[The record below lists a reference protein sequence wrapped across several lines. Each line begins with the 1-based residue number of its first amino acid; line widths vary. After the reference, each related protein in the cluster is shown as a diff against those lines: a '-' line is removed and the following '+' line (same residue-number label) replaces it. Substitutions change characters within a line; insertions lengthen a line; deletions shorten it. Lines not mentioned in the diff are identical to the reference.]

1 MESMFQ
7 AKENQSQQ
15 SQIQPNATPAPVP
28 AAAAPA
34 AQPNPAVGG
43 MDAMFSQ
50 KEKAENPPAE
60 QTPPV
65 QHYTAPPGAVTATI
79 SAYKPSILE
88 RVENMFRYANP
99 NTRPHSSEKDRN
111 DNSMQ
116 IIRPEEFWSETEQAK
131 HPMATA
137 IGQFTG
143 SLTSAENI
151 GIMLATEGLGAIP
164 GMTSAGAAIIPRLIS
179 AGFSAQMLKGAY
191 DKIPAIRRAWDLGDE
206 SEGKRLFTSMVLDS
220 SMAFLAGKHAA
231 KGSSEVAGETQYEKA
246 QRHLREEEIAVGGQ
260 PPVEPSVEPAS
271 APIST
276 PATSST
282 PQRGTVAGPQ
292 TALRPTTQATA
303 GIEAP
308 IAAQQQASQQG
319 AFTKWAQMVAKN
331 LASPGKATEFQNTET
346 KPAARQQMIS
356 TLSQPAE
363 DKIAAHEA
371 LANGEATHE
380 PISGTQTPGSF
391 KTPDEI
397 WPAMQRATEQT
408 WSKAREASAREIE
421 AWERDKAAA
430 ISAHSAGVDYY
441 NQKVDEF
448 NSSLGDGEEPMPHQT
463 FAPEDVAVPER
474 PQTFDDLRTAL
485 KQAEANTAPG
495 NLPDVITK
503 AREIDVPKAE
513 KALDKW
519 FKDHDEVVS
528 PVEYESAKKLYA
540 DSFRYEEIANYLRGK
555 LAKGTLTGG
564 DIRGLEPVV
573 DGKAIRRRGAVGI
586 GEFRRLVGPEA
597 YQNLQ
602 DIAKLFD
609 PIEKNSNTPTGLL
622 QSWGGSVAEYLL
634 GGFVGHLLHA
644 GPLGEAGGLA
654 ATAVFRSF
662 MNRVLFDPE
671 FGGAFKNVV
680 NALQTAVQT
689 GRRIPTDVMETMTSK
704 LKDFVDT
711 LKNVDTGGEE
721 GAVGRNVTRRNAGEP
736 MAAKFARKAKSVTPV
751 NETPM
756 EGMKVSKRE
765 NGDWEF
771 NHPNGTSQMVLHPEA
786 DPRPGYED
794 KTQLRQTGISAV
806 DAPGAGQQMMDDA
819 VARMKNLDNVS
830 RIVSDHPDLRSP
842 ENEGHW
848 SKLARRGHNVETE
861 PAMDSDGKPFT
872 GPNGEEGKAYSISNE
887 DNGASQVKPD
897 SEGRWPVHADDNVM
911 ESHYAAK
918 YPEVA
923 DGEKVD
929 GREVIDSVDNLSS
942 IAASFPNYIILDG

>member
-1 MESMFQ
+1 
-7 AKENQSQQ
+7 
-15 SQIQPNATPAPVP
+15 
-28 AAAAPA
+28 
-34 AQPNPAVGG
+34 
-43 MDAMFSQ
+43 
-50 KEKAENPPAE
+50 
-60 QTPPV
+60 
-65 QHYTAPPGAVTATI
+65 
-79 SAYKPSILE
+79 
-88 RVENMFRYANP
+88 
-99 NTRPHSSEKDRN
+99 
-111 DNSMQ
+111 
-116 IIRPEEFWSETEQAK
+116 
-131 HPMATA
+131 
-137 IGQFTG
+137 
-143 SLTSAENI
+143 
-151 GIMLATEGLGAIP
+151 
-164 GMTSAGAAIIPRLIS
+164 
-179 AGFSAQMLKGAY
+179 
-191 DKIPAIRRAWDLGDE
+191 
-206 SEGKRLFTSMVLDS
+206 
-220 SMAFLAGKHAA
+220 
-231 KGSSEVAGETQYEKA
+231 
-246 QRHLREEEIAVGGQ
+246 
-260 PPVEPSVEPAS
+260 
-271 APIST
+271 
-276 PATSST
+276 
-282 PQRGTVAGPQ
+282 
-292 TALRPTTQATA
+292 
-303 GIEAP
+303 
-308 IAAQQQASQQG
+308 
-319 AFTKWAQMVAKN
+319 
-331 LASPGKATEFQNTET
+331 
-346 KPAARQQMIS
+346 
-356 TLSQPAE
+356 
-363 DKIAAHEA
+363 
-371 LANGEATHE
+371 
-380 PISGTQTPGSF
+380 
-391 KTPDEI
+391 
-397 WPAMQRATEQT
+397 
-408 WSKAREASAREIE
+408 
-421 AWERDKAAA
+421 
-430 ISAHSAGVDYY
+430 
-441 NQKVDEF
+441 KVDEF

-573 DGKAIRRRGAVGI
+573 DGKAIRRRGATGI

-736 MAAKFARKAKSVTPV
+736 MAAKFARKTKPVTPV

-786 DPRPGYED
+786 DPRPGFEG
-794 KTQLRQTGISAV
+794 KQQLRQTGISAV
-806 DAPGAGQQMMDDA
+806 DAPGAGQQMVDDA

-861 PAMDSDGKPFT
+861 SAMDSDGKPFT

-918 YPEVA
+918 YPEVT

-942 IAASFPNYIILDG
+942 IAASFPNYIILDGIRKVDFDQFEGKPDITSRTKRLAAQIDESKRLMPLIVGIDHKGPFIMEGSHRYDALKILGAKEIPAVVALDLDDLKSESKPSVEEPNISPEKSGAYTAVRSGKGVKKAKGAAPAARRIL